1 VGRIGSIVGP
11 LVGGALLA
19 AKWSTSAVFLAA
31 ATAALCAALAA
42 LALSRLVR
50 GAGSAAGQ
58 ASSIDATLK
67 EATTVELEGRLAR

>member
-19 AKWSTSAVFLAA
+19 ARWSASAVFLAA
-31 ATAALCAALAA
+31 AAAALCAALAA
-42 LALSRLVR
+42 VALSWLVR
-50 GAGSAAGQ
+50 GAGAAGQ

-67 EATTVELEGRLAR
+67 EATTVRT